1 MATKEKKAKSGK
13 GKGGGEGARGP
24 CGRRAAGASAAAPH
38 PVPRRGA
45 AEADGAVRLH
55 ESAPGSDARPRSCS
69 TSGLGEAIKQPK
81 ALDVVVEELA
91 TITGQ
96 QPVRKRAKKSIANF
110 GLREGQEI
118 GAAVTLRGA
127 RMWEFLDRF
136 ISVTIPRVRD
146 FRGLP
151 TRSFDG
157 RGNYS
162 LGIKEQ
168 MIFPEINYDEVE
180 QIHGMDITF
189 VTTAKRDDQALA
201 LLKELG
207 MPFKGEDKKGGR
219 LAVGA
224 VQTWR
229 ECYGSKGHDREEPP
243 EAEVRR
249 AAAQPLRALRTVAC
263 ATSGGSACAGFAS
276 GNSSLNGMIPGVRKA
291 SW

>member
-1 MATKEKKAKSGK
+1 MATKEKK
-13 GKGGGEGARGP
+13 GKGGKAEVKARG
-24 CGRRAAGASAAAPH
+24 AHAGAGL
-38 PVPRRGA
+38 PVPPPRLRIHYH
-45 AEADGAVRLH
+45 EQVRPKLMQQFGYTNPH
-55 ESAPGSDARPRSCS
+55 QVP
-69 TSGLGEAIKQPK
+69 TLTKIVLNVGLGEAIKQPK

-136 ISVTIPRVRD
+136 VSVAIPRVRD

-162 LGIKEQ
+162 LGVKEQ
-168 MIFPEINYDEVE
+168 MIFPEINYDTIE

-189 VTTAKRDDQALA
+189 VTTATRDDQALA

-207 MPFKGEDKKGGR
+207 MPFKGDDKKGTR
-219 LAVGA
+219 L
-224 VQTWR
+224 
-229 ECYGSKGHDREEPP
+229 
-243 EAEVRR
+243 
-249 AAAQPLRALRTVAC
+249 
-263 ATSGGSACAGFAS
+263 
-276 GNSSLNGMIPGVRKA
+276 
-291 SW
+291 